1 MVFTF
6 TLQVLFYAVNTQM
19 AIGLM
24 HESKMGMS
32 RVSKVVFR
40 CMESVDNEN
49 PRLTVGQNSK
59 FKSCNVNGVL
69 YMKEGDTVALQ
80 SLYDN
85 TCLDL
90 TYDGSYFGGIFIS
103 TTNHLSK

>member
-1 MVFTF
+1 
-6 TLQVLFYAVNTQM
+6 M

-24 HESKMGMS
+24 HESKMGML

-40 CMESVDNEN
+40 CMESVDYVN
-49 PRLTVGQNSK
+49 PKLTVGQNSK

-69 YMKEGDTVALQ
+69 YMKKGDNVALQ
-80 SLYDN
+80 SLYNN

-103 TTNHLSK
+103 TANNLSE